1 MSSAIGLNPSVMSQI
16 TMDYNWI
23 TKHMTSLL
31 MEKQHTVRDK
41 SSTRHHPDYSLM
53 DSRPNKKSVNDDTDK
68 DTDFET
74 LILELEC

>member
-1 MSSAIGLNPSVMSQI
+1 
-16 TMDYNWI
+16 
-23 TKHMTSLL
+23 MTSLL